1 MCYNYVNEYA
11 LLSYMEYPIIIVQ
24 EYILIYLVLKYKD
37 LFNTRTY
44 IWTCLYFA
52 TTLGFILRVIPKN
65 VLMYI
70 IVSNVVGLTLFATK
84 DSFLKL

>member
-11 LLSYMEYPIIIVQ
+11 LLSYMEYPIIILQ
-24 EYILIYLVLKYKD
+24 EYILIYMVLKYKD

-44 IWTCLYFA
+44 LWTCLYFA
-52 TTLGFILRVIPKN
+52 ATLGFILGVIPKY

-70 IVSNVVGLTLFATK
+70 IVSNEVNSLT
-84 DSFLKL
+84 